1 MSRLIELHSQTTGK
15 RVLINFDEIA
25 VMGDGTNGAVI
36 YFSGNNPAYVM
47 VKESYDEIIERLR
60 NNFNDKEI
68 L

>member
-1 MSRLIELHSQTTGK
+1 MARLIELHSQDTDK

-25 VMGDGTNGAVI
+25 TMCNGTNGAVI
-36 YFSGNNPAYVM
+36 YFNGNNSAYVM